1 MIISK
6 FVSCE
11 PTSEKLCIFD
21 QEKELEQLSP
31 FSCSAGDVFF
41 DDPTKI
47 PLWSILSLKSLFFER
62 VFSKVSLLKVGRS
75 MLGPDFFTSSLSFTS
90 LTIFSNTSCIGYPKI
105 SAAAGWSNF
114 FGRGSPKLSSS
125 PTPPLSPASPSIFSV
140 ENKEFRN

>member
-62 VFSKVSLLKVGRS
+62 VFSKVSFLKVGRRLTNS
-75 MLGPDFFTSSLSFTS
+75 WTQTFFTLSKA
-90 LTIFSNTSCIGYPKI
+90 L
-105 SAAAGWSNF
+105 
-114 FGRGSPKLSSS
+114 RVKLSSQ
-125 PTPPLSPASPSIFSV
+125 I
-140 ENKEFRN
+140 